1 MSLQILLDNINSKIK
16 ELDSLRP
23 IDPELM
29 KVIMDKL
36 YLEQDYNSNNIEGN
50 SLTLQETRSLLLHDL
65 VIGKAKRMR
74 DYEEVK
80 GHHKAI
86 LELKNIVKENQP
98 ITQNL
103 IRNLNQTLLVSDY
116 YRPSITPTGET
127 VQRLIQAGVY
137 KTHPN
142 HVQTV
147 TGEIYKFAEPF
158 EVPSKIDDLL
168 NWLEFAKDI
177 NIIELI
183 AKFHHDFITI
193 HPFDDGNGRTCRL
206 LINLILQSNK
216 YPPIWIPT
224 EDKENYYN
232 ALRIADAGD
241 INVLE
246 EYLGE
251 RLLESLNITI
261 RGAKGENLEII
272 TN

>member
-1 MSLQILLDNINSKIK
+1 MQLKILLDQIDSKIK
-16 ELDSLRP
+16 ELDSMRP
-23 IDPELM
+23 IEPERM
-29 KVIMDKL
+29 KVIMDKF
-36 YLEQDYNSNNIEGN
+36 YLEQDFNSNNIEGN

-80 GHHKAI
+80 GHHKALLQ
-86 LELKNIVKENQP
+86 LEEIIKENQP

-103 IRNLNQTLLVSDY
+103 IRNLNQSLLVSDY
-116 YRPSITPTGET
+116 YRPSITPNGGTI
-127 VQRLIQAGVY
+127 QRLIQAGVY

-158 EVPSKIDDLL
+158 EVPSRIDDLL
-168 NWLEFAKDI
+168 NWLENSKNL

-183 AKFHHDFITI
+183 AKFHHEFIII

-206 LINLILQSNK
+206 LINLILQTLR

-241 INVLE
+241 LSILE

-251 RLLESLNITI
+251 RLLVSLDLMI
-261 RGAKGENLEII
+261 RGAKGEKLEI
-272 TN
+272 

>member
-1 MSLQILLDNINSKIK
+1 MSLQTLLEQIQVKLD

-23 IDPELM
+23 IDPERM
-29 KVIMDKL
+29 KVIMDKF

-80 GHHKAI
+80 GHHKALI
-86 LELKNIVKENQP
+86 ELENIIKEDRP
-98 ITQNL
+98 ITQSL
-103 IRNLNQTLLVSDY
+103 IRSLNLTLLVSDY
-116 YRPSITPTGET
+116 YRPSITPSGET

-142 HVQTV
+142 HVKTA

-158 EVPSKIDDLL
+158 EVPSRIDDLL
-168 NWLEFAKDI
+168 NWLENSKNL
-177 NIIELI
+177 NIVELI

-241 INVLE
+241 VSVLE

-251 RLLESLNITI
+251 RLLVSMDLMI
-261 RGAKGENLEII
+261 RGAKGEGLEV
-272 TN
+272 

>member
-1 MSLQILLDNINSKIK
+1 
-16 ELDSLRP
+16 
-23 IDPELM
+23 
-29 KVIMDKL
+29 
-36 YLEQDYNSNNIEGN
+36 
-50 SLTLQETRSLLLHDL
+50 LLHDL
-65 VIGKAKRMR
+65 VIGKAKKMR

-80 GHHKAI
+80 GHHKALLQ
-86 LELKNIVKENQP
+86 LEEIIKEKQS

-103 IRNLNQTLLVSDY
+103 IRSLNHTLLVSDY

-142 HVQTV
+142 HVKTV

-158 EVPSKIDDLL
+158 EVPSRLNDLL
-168 NWLEFAKDI
+168 SWLENSNNL

-206 LINLILQSNK
+206 LINLILQTRGF
-216 YPPIWIPT
+216 PPIWIPT

-241 INVLE
+241 VSVLE
-246 EYLGE
+246 EYLGN
-251 RLLESLNITI
+251 RILVSLDTMI
-261 RGAKGENLEII
+261 RGAKGENIDLALQ
-272 TN
+272 NS